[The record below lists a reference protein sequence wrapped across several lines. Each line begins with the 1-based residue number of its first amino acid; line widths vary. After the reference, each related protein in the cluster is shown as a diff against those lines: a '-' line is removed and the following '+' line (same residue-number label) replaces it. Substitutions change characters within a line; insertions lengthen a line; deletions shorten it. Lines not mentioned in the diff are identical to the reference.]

1 MQEVGA
7 GEFRDLIRLRLAG
20 SRPPEP
26 DRIHMPGIPGD
37 LPVMLRRM
45 RVRRTVPAAVLVP
58 LVERDE
64 GLTVLLTR
72 RADHLKHH
80 GGQIS
85 FPGGRLEEHDS
96 GPAEA
101 AVREAEE
108 EVGLPPDRVEVVGYL
123 DNYITITG
131 YCVTPVVAFVRPG
144 FALRID
150 ETEVAEAFEV
160 PLRHVMD
167 PDRVELRERR
177 FFGLSL
183 TYYEIPYRHYNI
195 WGATAGMLVSLR
207 MALMGEGLRE

>member
-1 MQEVGA
+1 
-7 GEFRDLIRLRLAG
+7 
-20 SRPPEP
+20 
-26 DRIHMPGIPGD
+26 MPGIPGD
-37 LPVMLRRM
+37 LPAILRRI
-45 RVRRTVPAAVLVP
+45 RIKRAVPAAVLVP
-58 LVERDE
+58 LVERDD

-85 FPGGRLEEHDS
+85 FPGGRLEEHDL

-101 AVREAEE
+101 AIREAEE
-108 EVGLPPDRVEVVGYL
+108 EVGLPPANVEVVGYL

-131 YCVTPVVAFVRPG
+131 YCVTPVIALVRPG
-144 FALRID
+144 FDLAID

-167 PDRVELRERR
+167 PLHVQRRERR
-177 FFGLSL
+177 FLGVSVE
-183 TYYEIPYRHYNI
+183 YYEIPYRDYNI

>member
-1 MQEVGA
+1 
-7 GEFRDLIRLRLAG
+7 
-20 SRPPEP
+20 
-26 DRIHMPGIPGD
+26 MPGIPGD
-37 LPVMLRRM
+37 LPAILRRI
-45 RVRRTVPAAVLVP
+45 RIRRAVPAAVLVP
-58 LVERDE
+58 LVERED

-85 FPGGRLEEHDS
+85 FPGGRLEEHDL

-101 AVREAEE
+101 ALREAEE
-108 EVGLPPDRVEVVGYL
+108 EVGLPPAHVDVIGYL

-131 YCVTPVVAFVRPG
+131 YCVTPVIALVRPG
-144 FALRID
+144 FDLVID

-167 PDRVELRERR
+167 PVQVLRREKR
-177 FFGLSL
+177 FLGVSIS
-183 TYYEIPYRHYNI
+183 YYEIPYLHYNI

-207 MALMGEGLRE
+207 MALMEEESGE